1 LNNKA
6 INNTINEST
15 QKRSMQEFM
24 YTKETAEAENDNFE
38 FEVNQFLRNWIFE
51 HEGETLLRFEQTLEE
66 YLSNNA
72 LRDFFLHSV
81 HPLKQLLQ
89 QKTISCHLGRGVSEV
104 YFNPTTGDPLFASTE
119 QRIYNLAHRMDS
131 EKMHIPFRSLHP
143 CKQTEAGDNS
153 DISTYPAESEQIRYN
168 SGNHFTSRPAN
179 GNVFDENSKRCSA
192 KSGGSLNVI
201 FKRGFLEDRLQ
212 DVKEL
217 IIASQQAGEKE
228 LQFFVICSRHSPE
241 EGHFGTSLVI
251 MDPKS
256 PHFPLR
262 VLVCD
267 TLLKGLPQHP
277 RWWNHFVAEY
287 SNVFGNAIG
296 EILEDLSHP
305 LQKVNIKGDDP
316 FRHDWD
322 CPYYVT
328 SMTDALADLILRDP
342 VLMLTGGLHEIH
354 NEMKKLMQDYYMP
367 NLTLKDRQDIKY
379 INSLKRWNSGQV
391 LIKELISDIT
401 RNSSYEV

>member
-1 LNNKA
+1 MLTN
-6 INNTINEST
+6 
-15 QKRSMQEFM
+15 
-24 YTKETAEAENDNFE
+24 ETAEAANHIFE
-38 FEVNQFLRNWIFE
+38 FEVNQFLCNWICE
-51 HEGETLLRFEQTLEE
+51 HEGETLLRFDQSLEE
-66 YLSNNA
+66 YLSNDA

-89 QKTISCHLGRGVSEV
+89 QRAIACHLGRDVGEV
-104 YFNPTTGDPLFASTE
+104 YFNPITGDPLFASVE

-131 EKMHIPFRSLHP
+131 EKMHIPFRSVHP

-153 DISTYPAESEQIRYN
+153 DINSYPVESEQIRYN

-192 KSGGSLNVI
+192 KSDGSLNVM
-201 FKRGFLEDRLQ
+201 FKRGFLEERLQ
-212 DVKEL
+212 DIKRQA
-217 IIASQQAGEKE
+217 IALHEAGEKE
-228 LQFFVICSRHSPE
+228 LQFFVICSRHSPT

-251 MDPKS
+251 MDPLN
-256 PHFPLR
+256 PHFPIR

-267 TLLKGLPQHP
+267 TLLKDLPQHP
-277 RWWNHFVAEY
+277 RWWNHFIAEY
-287 SNVFGNAIG
+287 ANVFGNAIG
-296 EILEDLSHP
+296 EIIEDLSHP

-342 VLMLTGGLHEIH
+342 LLILNGSLHEIH
-354 NEMKKLMQDYYMP
+354 NEMKKSMQDYYTP
-367 NLTLKDRQDIKY
+367 NLIIKDRQDIKY

-391 LIKELISDIT
+391 LIKELMLDIT
-401 RNSSYEV
+401 WSSSYEI